1 MSPPRVDPDIA
12 LGAFAIALPVVW
24 TGAMGAVVVTVLD
37 APTPP
42 SPTTLLGQPR
52 DSESSLV
59 PPEFAGFSTAVKM
72 LIPVV
77 VSAVGTVPVYVA
89 RFSDDSADISR
100 VDPRRHAVHRA
111 RGPLGSATRPLGRQ
125 SPGILRRGT
134 CSNIMNTPAGS
145 RSNRPQ
151 STSKRARTTA
161 KQSAPA
167 KTTAKGTT
175 KGEAGSAATKKATKP
190 SPRPVPTG
198 PPAAIDVQ
206 GLTKTYG
213 DAPALR
219 PLDLR
224 VETGERISL
233 IGHNGSGKTTL
244 MRMLVGMFEP
254 TDGTATIVGHPIGSI
269 ESRASIS
276 FLADQPVFYDDLTVW
291 EHLEYIARLHGTEDW
306 EQQAVDLVDMVGL
319 MPRVDDLPTTFSRGL
334 KQKAAITMAFVRP
347 FDVML
352 IDEPFV
358 GLDRTGRE
366 ALLEL
371 LTLAHGDGATLVVA
385 THELSSVKESSRL
398 IALSDGGVTFD
409 GLPADADLATRD
421 RGQPPDLDLTA
432 LVGDRSSDG
441 VLEECHFKQSIKLRQ
456 AVV

>member
-1 MSPPRVDPDIA
+1 
-12 LGAFAIALPVVW
+12 
-24 TGAMGAVVVTVLD
+24 
-37 APTPP
+37 
-42 SPTTLLGQPR
+42 
-52 DSESSLV
+52 
-59 PPEFAGFSTAVKM
+59 
-72 LIPVV
+72 
-77 VSAVGTVPVYVA
+77 
-89 RFSDDSADISR
+89 
-100 VDPRRHAVHRA
+100 
-111 RGPLGSATRPLGRQ
+111 
-125 SPGILRRGT
+125 
-134 CSNIMNTPAGS
+134 MNTPAGS

-151 STSKRARTTA
+151 STSKRARTTPA
-161 KQSAPA
+161 QQSNAS
-167 KTTAKGTT
+167 KK
-175 KGEAGSAATKKATKP
+175 SAATGSAKDDATTKKPTKP

-198 PPAAIDVQ
+198 PPAAIDIQ
-206 GLTKTYG
+206 GLSKTYG

-244 MRMLVGMFEP
+244 MRMLVGMLEP
-254 TDGTATIVGHPIGSI
+254 TDGNATIVGHPIGSI

-291 EHLEYIARLHGTEDW
+291 EHLEYIARLHGTDDW

-385 THELSSVKESSRL
+385 THELSSVKESTRL

-409 GLPADADLATRD
+409 GVPADADLAALTEGIR
-421 RGQPPDLDLTA
+421 PDAT
-432 LVGDRSSDG
+432 
-441 VLEECHFKQSIKLRQ
+441 
-456 AVV
+456 